1 MAATVHVYRI
11 HDPEPSVIPR
21 TGLSP
26 QYAYGAHV
34 FRWKEYLFIAS
45 NKKPNVSGVQD
56 ISLKGLGD
64 EQGFLHTA
72 AASRKASQVVEQAY
86 LKIINNEELTGEF
99 TAVCDCC
106 NAVMV
111 EYLETMKTEWLK
123 FAEAFKSG
131 LQFLLQMTKEAEV
144 EKALKQL
151 KNCLHIL
158 RDSMGN
164 ITHEQQTE
172 NIQQLKSWVLDSLF
186 CLLRDC
192 LGRMEMIKWVFNM
205 AKLSKGPY
213 ELLRLRGDL
222 MYIKERYKQGI
233 GELGENLARLT
244 ANDDAATSTL
254 TGRSTVHQNLLHLCI
269 VLLESKPSTTAHRL
283 RQQLDIM
290 NWQQTNWEK
299 ICNESDDLSDD
310 NYIDITLT
318 LEDLQAFE
326 RIELTGEM
334 VKEQYTALM
343 RELRRLAGDIVPGV
357 LKCDDFSLA
366 ANVILICTC
375 IGIHAVA
382 PQLEDDFYARTDF
395 ENHAAELSRSPL
407 YREKRISS
415 EGAADELDRIILLLQ
430 PNRDPA
436 PSPEIKDGD
445 VSRLPLP
452 ERPLG
457 KRLSDG
463 NLSQQKRS
471 KISEASDFW

>member
-26 QYAYGAHV
+26 QDAYGAHV
-34 FRWKEYLFIAS
+34 FRWKEDLFIAS
-45 NKKPNVSGVQD
+45 DKKPNVSGVQD
-56 ISLKGLGD
+56 ISLKGFGD
-64 EQGFLHTA
+64 EQGFLHAA
-72 AASRKASQVVEQAY
+72 AASRKAPRVVEQAY
-86 LKIINNEELTGEF
+86 LEIINNEELAGEF
-99 TAVCDCC
+99 TAVCDRCD
-106 NAVMV
+106 AVMV
-111 EYLETMKTEWLK
+111 EYLETVKTEWLK
-123 FAEAFKSG
+123 FAEAFESG
-131 LQFLLQMTKEAEV
+131 LQFLLQTTKEAEV

-164 ITHEQQTE
+164 ITHKQQTE
-172 NIQQLKSWVLDSLF
+172 NIQQPKSWALDSLF

-192 LGRMEMIKWVFNM
+192 LGRMEMIEWVFDM

-213 ELLRLRGDL
+213 ELLRLQGDL
-222 MYIKERYKQGI
+222 MYIKGQYKQGI

-244 ANDDAATSTL
+244 ANDNAATSTL
-254 TGRSTVHQNLLHLCI
+254 I
-269 VLLESKPSTTAHRL
+269 AHRL

-290 NWQQTNWEK
+290 NWQPTNWEK

-310 NYIDITLT
+310 NYIDIALT

-326 RIELTGEM
+326 CIELTGGM

-343 RELRRLAGDIVPGV
+343 RELRRLAGDIAPGIP
-357 LKCDDFSLA
+357 KCDDFSLA

-415 EGAADELDRIILLLQ
+415 EGAADKLDRIILLLR

-452 ERPLG
+452 ERLLG

-471 KISEASDFW
+471 KISETSDFW